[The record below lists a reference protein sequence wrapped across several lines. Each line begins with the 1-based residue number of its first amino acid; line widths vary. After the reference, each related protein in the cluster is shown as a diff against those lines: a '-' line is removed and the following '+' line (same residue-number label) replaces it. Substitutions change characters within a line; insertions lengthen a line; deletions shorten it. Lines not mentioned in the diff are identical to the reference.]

1 MNKKESDMAKY
12 SQQSDMP
19 ENPIEFLEKD
29 EKFIK
34 SSLKDLVGLFSSFEE

>member
-1 MNKKESDMAKY
+1 MGKY
-12 SQQSDMP
+12 SKQSDLP
-19 ENPIEFLEKD
+19 ENPVECLEKD

>member
-1 MNKKESDMAKY
+1 MGKY
-12 SQQSDMP
+12 SKKSDLP
-19 ENPIEFLEKD
+19 ENPVECLEKD